1 MFKNKSLCQSLL
13 ICISIFMFSYI
24 FLRVVFMVRYGKKIT
39 DNFLRAYHVY
49 AQSMSK
55 NILYYI
61 DNIWNMEE
69 VLGAQLKHDPEKVL
83 KPDFPAYLKMIS
95 NKTKGIDNIA
105 VLNGR
110 GEPVA
115 SSEPYKDNSFLN
127 DEYLR
132 QITIGKEKIITGLEK
147 SSINPDQNTVKIVNT
162 ARLDGP
168 NLYIIVSEIN
178 LDVFSQHISGVI
190 DERDLLFTFTD
201 EKGAVVCTNNSILD
215 EHLIMYDKYYASST
229 EEGEK
234 TVAAS
239 GVIHPLYDGQKRI
252 FLSFPVSELGWSCW
266 IALPY
271 SSAMSNLYAPIIYDV
286 FFLIILLIYYIYA
299 DISLKRLIIQPVT
312 QLRQAAAEMMAGDYS
327 VRTNIKG
334 NDEISLAAEAF
345 DKMAESVEQWQDVK
359 NRFFINMSHEIK
371 TPLNVIFASVQLIEN
386 YKSITEFE
394 TYKNKISSQMK
405 IIKQNCYRLMRLTRN
420 LLDISRHDNGFLKI
434 NLGNYDIVKIVGGIT
449 NSVKKYTEAK
459 GINLVFKSDI
469 DSLIMACDPDMIE
482 RILLNLISNSLK
494 FTDKGGTITVNIS
507 AGEGNL
513 LLTVKDTGIGI
524 PRDKLDCVFK
534 RFKQA
539 DDPFKRNSEG
549 TGIGLSL
556 VKAFV
561 NAHKGDVWVESEM
574 MKGAEFFISLPV
586 RLVESN
592 DDDKG
597 EQTSNTGSNLVTKIN
612 IEFSDIYSGINEENI

>member
-1 MFKNKSLCQSLL
+1 
-13 ICISIFMFSYI
+13 
-24 FLRVVFMVRYGKKIT
+24 
-39 DNFLRAYHVY
+39 
-49 AQSMSK
+49 
-55 NILYYI
+55 
-61 DNIWNMEE
+61 
-69 VLGAQLKHDPEKVL
+69 
-83 KPDFPAYLKMIS
+83 
-95 NKTKGIDNIA
+95 
-105 VLNGR
+105 
-110 GEPVA
+110 
-115 SSEPYKDNSFLN
+115 
-127 DEYLR
+127 
-132 QITIGKEKIITGLEK
+132 
-147 SSINPDQNTVKIVNT
+147 
-162 ARLDGP
+162 
-168 NLYIIVSEIN
+168 
-178 LDVFSQHISGVI
+178 
-190 DERDLLFTFTD
+190 
-201 EKGAVVCTNNSILD
+201 
-215 EHLIMYDKYYASST
+215 
-229 EEGEK
+229 
-234 TVAAS
+234 
-239 GVIHPLYDGQKRI
+239 
-252 FLSFPVSELGWSCW
+252 
-266 IALPY
+266 
-271 SSAMSNLYAPIIYDV
+271 
-286 FFLIILLIYYIYA
+286 
-299 DISLKRLIIQPVT
+299 
-312 QLRQAAAEMMAGDYS
+312 
-327 VRTNIKG
+327 
-334 NDEISLAAEAF
+334 LAAEAF